1 LSKGGH
7 EFLFW
12 GVETRHINVCNGKGE
27 VVRAPG
33 EGRSDREIVNGMVK
47 KLQPSVIPN
56 IAMAPE
62 VPTEGLKTRER
73 ID

>member
-1 LSKGGH
+1 
-7 EFLFW
+7 
-12 GVETRHINVCNGKGE
+12 VEIRHIDVCNGKGE
-27 VVRAPG
+27 VFRAPG
-33 EGRSDREIVNGMVK
+33 EGHSDREIVNGMVK

-56 IAMAPE
+56 IAMAQE